1 MYTRETHEL
10 LCGTIFRKRT
20 AFEAAE
26 KASNIA
32 HAGLLLA
39 FFLGGILTLGPM
51 GYERLV
57 DVSIAFIVIIMFSGI
72 FAQSFFEKLDEK
84 GISVEIS
91 ELRSVLGQFLSENE
105 VNYLLGTG
113 RLSGKIRLKSLEIF
127 SVYNELKTEVQENVP
142 EDMEDE
148 IFFER
153 MQKYYRDLPEIMENE
168 KNYEIDLGKE
178 DLLYNRKRLVK
189 RIRALRR
196 YRRIEERMKEKR
208 NAVRLMKKNKVQPGK
223 QGIACAP
230 PTSVPWKIKEACEQE
245 IKDVKE
251 RVKNGQKQE
260 NAQDD

>member
-10 LCGTIFRKRT
+10 LCGTICRKRT

-91 ELRSVLGQFLSENE
+91 ELRSVLGQFLS
-105 VNYLLGTG
+105 
-113 RLSGKIRLKSLEIF
+113 GKIRLKSLEIF

-153 MQKYYRDLPEIMENE
+153 MQKYYRELPEIMENE

-230 PTSVPWKIKEACEQE
+230 PTSVPWKIKEAYEQE

>member
-153 MQKYYRDLPEIMENE
+153 MQKYYRELPEIMENE
-168 KNYEIDLGKE
+168 KNYEIDMGKE
-178 DLLYNRKRLVK
+178 DLLYSRKRLVK
-189 RIRALRR
+189 SIRALRR
-196 YRRIEERMKEKR
+196 YRRIEERTIEKR
-208 NAVRLMKKNKVQPGK
+208 NADRLMKKNKFQPWK
-223 QGIACAP
+223 QGTACML
-230 PTSVPWKIKEACEQE
+230 PTSLPWKLKETFEQ
-245 IKDVKE
+245 KNKNVNE
-251 RVKNGQKQE
+251 RGKNGQKQE
-260 NAQDD
+260 NVQDD

>member
-1 MYTRETHEL
+1 MKNVTKMQT
-10 LCGTIFRKRT
+10 
-20 AFEAAE
+20 
-26 KASNIA
+26 

-230 PTSVPWKIKEACEQE
+230 PISVPWKIKEACEQE

>member
-91 ELRSVLGQFLSENE
+91 ELRSVLGQFFSENNE
-105 VNYLLGTG
+105 CLERLERTPPFMRESLYKIFKMEYEKAVNFKFLSNNHKLEMKLLHYSKFDDSLAAKIIEKNVTK
-113 RLSGKIRLKSLEIF
+113 RLEKEEKEKIEKK
-127 SVYNELKTEVQENVP
+127 NEA
-142 EDMEDE
+142 
-148 IFFER
+148 ER
-153 MQKYYRDLPEIMENE
+153 MYREYLEEHSLPEFL
-168 KNYEIDLGKE
+168 DTGK
-178 DLLYNRKRLVK
+178 
-189 RIRALRR
+189 
-196 YRRIEERMKEKR
+196 
-208 NAVRLMKKNKVQPGK
+208 
-223 QGIACAP
+223 
-230 PTSVPWKIKEACEQE
+230 
-245 IKDVKE
+245 
-251 RVKNGQKQE
+251 
-260 NAQDD
+260 DD

>member
-72 FAQSFFEKLDEK
+72 FAESFFGKLEGK
-84 GISVEIS
+84 GPSVEIS
-91 ELRSVLGQFLSENE
+91 ELRNVLEQFLSENE
-105 VNYLLGTG
+105 VKYLLGTEQ
-113 RLSGKIRLKSLEIF
+113 LSGKIPLKALEIF
-127 SVYNELKTEVQENVP
+127 NIYNEFRYEVQENVP

-153 MQKYYRDLPEIMENE
+153 MQKYYKELPEIIENE
-168 KNYEIDLGKE
+168 KEYEIDEEKK

-189 RIRALRR
+189 SIRALKR

-208 NAVRLMKKNKVQPGK
+208 NIHKLLKKAKNKTASSEK
-223 QGIACAP
+223 TEHIAIAP
-230 PTSVPWKIKEACEQE
+230 PTRISWKR
-245 IKDVKE
+245 KDVQE
-251 RVKNGQKQE
+251 QKN
-260 NAQDD
+260 

>member
-1 MYTRETHEL
+1 MYTREIHET
-10 LCGTIFRKRT
+10 LCRTVFRKRT
-20 AFEAAE
+20 ALEIAE
-26 KASNIA
+26 KVSTLI
-32 HAGLLLA
+32 HWGLIITI
-39 FFLGGILTLGPM
+39 FPIGTIILGVM
-51 GYERLV
+51 GYDRLV
-57 DVSIAFIVIIMFSGI
+57 DVSVVFAVIIMFSVT
-72 FAQSFFEKLDEK
+72 FAQSFFEKLEGK
-84 GISVEIS
+84 GLSVEIS

-153 MQKYYRDLPEIMENE
+153 MQKYYRELPEIMENE
-168 KNYEIDLGKE
+168 KNYEIDLEKE
-178 DLLYNRKRLVK
+178 DLLHNRKRLVK

-223 QGIACAP
+223 QRIACAP
-230 PTSVPWKIKEACEQE
+230 PTNVPWKIKEACEQE

-251 RVKNGQKQE
+251 RVKNGQEQE

>member
-1 MYTRETHEL
+1 MYTREIHEL

-105 VNYLLGTG
+105 VKYLLGTEQ
-113 RLSGKIRLKSLEIF
+113 LSGKIPLKALEIF
-127 SVYNELKTEVQENVP
+127 NIYNEFRYEVQENVP

-153 MQKYYRDLPEIMENE
+153 MQKYYKELPEIIENE
-168 KNYEIDLGKE
+168 KEYEINEEKK

-189 RIRALRR
+189 SIRALKR

-208 NAVRLMKKNKVQPGK
+208 NIHKLLKKAKNKTASSEK
-223 QGIACAP
+223 TEHIAIAP
-230 PTSVPWKIKEACEQE
+230 PTRISWKR
-245 IKDVKE
+245 KDVQE
-251 RVKNGQKQE
+251 QKN
-260 NAQDD
+260 